1 MAEPLRVEVPNAA
14 LAQALIDRLRTF
26 PTELTENGSCEVRV
40 TLVGNP
46 DRAVTNVLHS
56 VDEWLAETGLDGV
69 LVHLDERTYTLS
81 QPQPT

>member
-1 MAEPLRVEVPNAA
+1 MAEPLRVEVPTAA
-14 LAQALIDRLRTF
+14 LALALIDRLRMF

-56 VDEWLAETGLDGV
+56 VDEWLAETGLAGV
-69 LVHLDERTYTLS
+69 QVHLDERTYTLS
-81 QPQPT
+81 QPQPS

>member
-1 MAEPLRVEVPNAA
+1 LAEPLRVEVPSAA
-14 LAQALIDRLRTF
+14 LALALIERLRMF

-46 DRAVTNVLHS
+46 DRAVTSVLHS

-69 LVHLDERTYTLS
+69 QVHLHERTYTLG